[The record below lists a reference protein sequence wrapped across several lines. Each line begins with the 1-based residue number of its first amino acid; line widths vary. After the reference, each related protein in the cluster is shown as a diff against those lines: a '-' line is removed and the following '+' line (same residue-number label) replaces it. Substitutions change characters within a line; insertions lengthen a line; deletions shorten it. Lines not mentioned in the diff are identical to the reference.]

1 MSSNTLSG
9 IEKKKKKKVFIR
21 IERIEKLKGKYIDIK
36 KKIKR

>member
-9 IEKKKKKKVFIR
+9 IEKKKKVFIR

-36 KKIKR
+36 

>member
-9 IEKKKKKKVFIR
+9 IEEKKEEVFIR

-36 KKIKR
+36 